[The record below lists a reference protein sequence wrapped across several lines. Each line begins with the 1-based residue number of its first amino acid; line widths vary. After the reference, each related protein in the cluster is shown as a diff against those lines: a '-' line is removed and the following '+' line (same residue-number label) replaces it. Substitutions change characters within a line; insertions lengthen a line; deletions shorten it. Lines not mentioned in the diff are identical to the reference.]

1 MSVLTHEGAVA
12 GAGTREAAARERR
25 EGMRAMAPM
34 LVALVPFAV
43 VVGTAVAQSDHRLA
57 AWLGTS
63 TIYGGAAHLAVLDL
77 VSDGAGWVSA
87 AAVGL
92 LINVRLAAFATSMVP
107 EWRSASLRQRLA
119 AGVMLTDIP
128 WALSRDRRG
137 QRQFYLGA
145 ALTLFLAWPVMVT
158 TGMLLGE
165 WLAELSVTAI
175 LPALSLGA
183 LVMTRVRARP
193 IAFAV
198 TAAAAAAVATAGQP
212 ASVALVICSIVG
224 RGRRLHRRKVAVMTV
239 LLAVLVV
246 GMGSLLLRV
255 VPLMGARRLPDRV
268 AAYAEYAGMAVLAAI
283 VVRAVMLHRD
293 ADVPGAPLVALVS
306 TACGLV
312 VAYRG
317 RSVLA
322 SVAAG
327 AATYL
332 AITAALAVTT

>member
-1 MSVLTHEGAVA
+1 MSVLTHEGAVT
-12 GAGTREAAARERR
+12 GAGTREKAARERR

-34 LVALVPFAV
+34 LVALIPFAV
-43 VVGTAVAQSDHRLA
+43 VVGTAVAQSDNRLA

-77 VSDGAGWVSA
+77 VADGAGWVSA

-183 LVMTRVRARP
+183 LVMSRVRARP

-198 TAAAAAAVATAGQP
+198 TAAAAAAVVTAGQP

-224 RGRRLHRRKVAVMTV
+224 V
-239 LLAVLVV
+239 
-246 GMGSLLLRV
+246 
-255 VPLMGARRLPDRV
+255 V
-268 AAYAEYAGMAVLAAI
+268 AASIAG
-283 VVRAVMLHRD
+283 RWQ
-293 ADVPGAPLVALVS
+293 S
-306 TACGLV
+306 
-312 VAYRG
+312 
-317 RSVLA
+317 
-322 SVAAG
+322 
-327 AATYL
+327 
-332 AITAALAVTT
+332 

>member
-1 MSVLTHEGAVA
+1 MQTSEMSVLTAA
-12 GAGTREAAARERR
+12 GAATRPGMSPAARERR
-25 EGMRAMAPM
+25 EGVRAMAPM

-43 VVGTAVAQSDHRLA
+43 VVGTAVAQSDNRLA

-77 VSDGAGWVSA
+77 LSDGAGWVSA

-107 EWRSASLRQRLA
+107 EWRSAPLRQRVA

-158 TGMLLGE
+158 TGMLLGG

-193 IAFAV
+193 MAIAV
-198 TAAAAAAVATAGQP
+198 TAAGAAAVATAGQP
-212 ASVALVICSIVG
+212 ASVALAICAIVG
-224 RGRRLHRRKVAVMTV
+224 VVAASIAGRRP
-239 LLAVLVV
+239 
-246 GMGSLLLRV
+246 S
-255 VPLMGARRLPDRV
+255 
-268 AAYAEYAGMAVLAAI
+268 
-283 VVRAVMLHRD
+283 
-293 ADVPGAPLVALVS
+293 
-306 TACGLV
+306 
-312 VAYRG
+312 
-317 RSVLA
+317 
-322 SVAAG
+322 
-327 AATYL
+327 
-332 AITAALAVTT
+332 

>member
-1 MSVLTHEGAVA
+1 
-12 GAGTREAAARERR
+12 
-25 EGMRAMAPM
+25 MAPM
-34 LVALVPFAV
+34 LVALIPFAV

-77 VSDGAGWVSA
+77 LSDGAGWVSA

-107 EWRSASLRQRLA
+107 EWRSAPLRQRLA

-128 WALSRDRRG
+128 WALSRERRD

-158 TGMLLGE
+158 AGMLLGT

-198 TAAAAAAVATAGQP
+198 TAAGGDGPGDRGSAGERRP
-212 ASVALVICSIVG
+212 GHLRDRR
-224 RGRRLHRRKVAVMTV
+224 RGRRRHRRKVVVVTV
-239 LLAVLVV
+239 LMTVLVV
-246 GMGSLLLRV
+246 GTGSLLLRV
-255 VPLMGARRLPDRV
+255 VPLVGAGRLPDRV
-268 AAYAEYAGMAVLAAI
+268 AAYAEHAGVAVLAAI
-283 VVRAVMLHRD
+283 VVRAVVLHRD
-293 ADVPGAPLVALVS
+293 ADRAGRPAGRPRGHHGRPGRGLPAPFGPA
-306 TACGLV
+306 G
-312 VAYRG
+312 RG
-317 RSVLA
+317 QPGRRRTSRSRPPWR
-322 SVAAG
+322 
-327 AATYL
+327 
-332 AITAALAVTT
+332 

>member
-12 GAGTREAAARERR
+12 RAGTREAAARERR

-34 LVALVPFAV
+34 LVALIPFAV

-198 TAAAAAAVATAGQP
+198 TGAAVAAVATAGQP
-212 ASVALVICSIVG
+212 ASVALVIC
-224 RGRRLHRRKVAVMTV
+224 A
-239 LLAVLVV
+239 VV
-246 GMGSLLLRV
+246 G
-255 VPLMGARRLPDRV
+255 V
-268 AAYAEYAGMAVLAAI
+268 AAAAI
-283 VVRAVMLHRD
+283 A
-293 ADVPGAPLVALVS
+293 
-306 TACGLV
+306 
-312 VAYRG
+312 G
-317 RSVLA
+317 RWPS
-322 SVAAG
+322 
-327 AATYL
+327 
-332 AITAALAVTT
+332 